1 MEWRAILA
9 VALSIFVLILW
20 QYVFVPVSD
29 PPHSPVTPE
38 SQEKPAPED
47 QSPLPRSQDLARR
60 LVRARATALWDQTAP
75 PLSLNERIQV
85 ANFTSSVAQLTVTA
99 EQPRGTVRF
108 EYQTLPAGVW

>member
-38 SQEKPAPED
+38 SQEKPAPETKAPPSTMARPGAPSAPGAGD
-47 QSPLPRSQDLARR
+47 SP
-60 LVRARATALWDQTAP
+60 VGQTAP
-75 PLSLNERIQV
+75 PQSLNERLQV
-85 ANFTSSVAQLTVTA
+85 ANFTASVYSRIRSL
-99 EQPRGTVRF
+99 G
-108 EYQTLPAGVW
+108 